1 MASSKPDAAYPLAQG
16 IIDSV
21 RLNAVHFLWKKEF
34 PWIVHPSIDLK
45 NVKDLRI
52 ADVGCGTGIWLLE
65 ASEEF
70 PDADR
75 LDGLDVVIDQAP
87 PKHLLPA
94 NVHFEYLDANADIPQ
109 QYLERYDLINA
120 KFLLGLVRDGNPN
133 PLIKRLLQM
142 LKPAGYI
149 QWSETDWATD
159 TYMGLSE
166 NNMTKDQSGLYRLR
180 ASGAR
185 YLTKDALA
193 WPMKL
198 PTLLAD
204 QGVTNI
210 VEARTTLE
218 TFDRK
223 YGRAWTEVIVA
234 AAIDGLGK
242 LPEGEMKDEMVKL
255 IEAAK
260 EDAKKGIAWV
270 ADHLVVV
277 GRKAKA
283 EVEAE
288 AE

>member
-1 MASSKPDAAYPLAQG
+1 MASNKPDAAYPLAQG

-34 PWIVHPSIDLK
+34 PWVLSSATDT
-45 NVKDLRI
+45 
-52 ADVGCGTGIWLLE
+52 CGRIWLLE

-70 PDADR
+70 PEADR

-94 NVHFEYLDANADIPQ
+94 NVHFEYLDAHADIPQ

-159 TYMGLSE
+159 TYIGLSE
-166 NNMTKDQSGLYRLR
+166 NNMTKDQSGLHRLR

-185 YLTKDALA
+185 YLAKDALA

-204 QGVTNI
+204 QGVTDI
-210 VEARTTLE
+210 VEERTTLE